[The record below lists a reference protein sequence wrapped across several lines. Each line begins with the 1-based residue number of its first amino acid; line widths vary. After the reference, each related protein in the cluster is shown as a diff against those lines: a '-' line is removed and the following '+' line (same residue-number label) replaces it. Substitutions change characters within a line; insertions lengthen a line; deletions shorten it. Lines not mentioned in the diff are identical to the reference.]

1 MDTAPLPDADSPAGK
16 GKALV
21 DDTAAAIRTR
31 ILSGEIPIGAQLRQV
46 ELAEMLGVSR
56 TPVREALRQLQAGG
70 LIEVLP
76 NRGAVVRVPAPWEV
90 REAYEIRAEL
100 EGLACVRAV
109 HAVTPDVLR
118 ELREANETVRA
129 VSRGVRDVSRDVRDI
144 SGGPAPGVG
153 SPPATSPSASP
164 STSANDCFHTLIHT
178 VAGNRRLARAIKD
191 VNEAFPRN
199 VSALVLQDNPRHRED
214 NIREHERI
222 VEALAAEDAERA
234 RSEMK
239 AHVISAGEQLARW
252 YEQRSATVFRG

>member
-1 MDTAPLPDADSPAGK
+1 MDTAPTPDADSPAGK

-21 DDTAAAIRTR
+21 DDTAAAIRAR
-31 ILSGEIPIGAQLRQV
+31 ILSGEIPIGAQLRQA
-46 ELAEMLGVSR
+46 ELAGALGVSR

-76 NRGAVVRVPAPWEV
+76 NRGAVVRVPSPWEV
-90 REAYEIRAEL
+90 REAYEVRAEL

-109 HAVTPDVLR
+109 RAITPDVLR

-129 VSRGVRDVSRDVRDI
+129 VS
-144 SGGPAPGVG
+144 GGSTPGE
-153 SPPATSPSASP
+153 SASP
-164 STSANDCFHTLIHT
+164 STAANDCFHTLIHT
-178 VAGNRRLARAIKD
+178 VAGNQRLARAIKD

-199 VSALVLQDNPRHRED
+199 VSALVLHDNPRHRED

-234 RSEMK
+234 RREMK
-239 AHVISAGEQLARW
+239 AHVTSAGDQLARW

>member
-1 MDTAPLPDADSPAGK
+1 MDTAPPAAADSTADSPAGK

-21 DDTAAAIRTR
+21 DDTAAAIRAR
-31 ILSGEIPIGAQLRQV
+31 ILSGEIPIGAQLRQA
-46 ELAEMLGVSR
+46 ELAGALGVSR

-76 NRGAVVRVPAPWEV
+76 NRGAVVRVPSPWEV

-109 HAVTPDVLR
+109 RAITPAILR

-129 VSRGVRDVSRDVRDI
+129 VS
-144 SGGPAPGVG
+144 GGGTPGEG
-153 SPPATSPSASP
+153 ASP
-164 STSANDCFHTLIHT
+164 STAANDCFHTLIHT
-178 VAGNRRLARAIKD
+178 VAGNQRLARAIKD

-199 VSALVLQDNPRHRED
+199 VSALVLHDNPRHRED

-234 RSEMK
+234 RAEMK
-239 AHVISAGEQLARW
+239 AHVTSAGEQLARW

>member
-21 DDTAAAIRTR
+21 DDTAAAIRAR

-46 ELAEMLGVSR
+46 ELAELLGVSR

-129 VSRGVRDVSRDVRDI
+129 VS
-144 SGGPAPGVG
+144 SGGGDGGGAAPGAG
-153 SPPATSPSASP
+153 SSPATPNTSPNASP

>member
-21 DDTAAAIRTR
+21 DDTAAAIRAR

-46 ELAEMLGVSR
+46 ELAELLGVSR

-109 HAVTPDVLR
+109 RAVTPEVLR

-129 VSRGVRDVSRDVRDI
+129 VS
-144 SGGPAPGVG
+144 GGPKPGEGSRPSASTQASPAPN
-153 SPPATSPSASP
+153 ASP

-214 NIREHERI
+214 NLREHERI

>member
-1 MDTAPLPDADSPAGK
+1 MDTAPAQDESSPGGT

-21 DDTAAAIRTR
+21 DDTAAAIRAR
-31 ILSGEIPIGAQLRQV
+31 ILSGLIPIGAQLRQA
-46 ELAEMLGVSR
+46 ELAKALGVSR

-90 REAYEIRAEL
+90 REAYEVRAEL

-109 HAVTPDVLR
+109 RAITPDVLR
-118 ELREANETVRA
+118 ELREANQTVRA
-129 VSRGVRDVSRDVRDI
+129 M
-144 SGGPAPGVG
+144 SGRTAPVEG
-153 SPPATSPSASP
+153 ASP

-178 VAGNRRLARAIKD
+178 TAGNERLARAIKD
-191 VNEAFPRN
+191 INEAFPRN
-199 VSALVLQDNPRHRED
+199 ISALVLRDNSRHRED

-222 VEALAAEDAERA
+222 VEALAAEDAEDA
-234 RSEMK
+234 RRQMK